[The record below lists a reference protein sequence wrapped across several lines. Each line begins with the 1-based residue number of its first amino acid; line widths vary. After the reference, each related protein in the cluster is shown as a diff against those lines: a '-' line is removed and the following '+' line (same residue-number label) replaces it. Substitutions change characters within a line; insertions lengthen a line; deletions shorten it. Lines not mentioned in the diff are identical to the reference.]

1 MSLATACAVPPLVF
15 AAMRDKDAGAMLRA
29 LLPAVGL
36 AVFTRASNP
45 RSADPDALAAQ
56 ARAIAPSLPV
66 TAEPS
71 LGDALAAAWR
81 AAPRIV
87 VAGSIFLLGDVIRFE
102 ASSKDAEVQS

>member
-1 MSLATACAVPPLVF
+1 
-15 AAMRDKDAGAMLRA
+15 MRDKDADAMLRA

-56 ARAIAPSLPV
+56 ARAIAPSLAV
-66 TAEPS
+66 SAEPS
-71 LGDALAAAWR
+71 LRDALAVAWR

-102 ASSKDAEVQS
+102 ASGPW

>member
-1 MSLATACAVPPLVF
+1 
-15 AAMRDKDAGAMLRA
+15 MLRA

-56 ARAIAPSLPV
+56 ARAIAPSLAV
-66 TAEPS
+66 SAEPS
-71 LGDALAAAWR
+71 LRDALAVAWR

-102 ASSKDAEVQS
+102 TGAAEVQS